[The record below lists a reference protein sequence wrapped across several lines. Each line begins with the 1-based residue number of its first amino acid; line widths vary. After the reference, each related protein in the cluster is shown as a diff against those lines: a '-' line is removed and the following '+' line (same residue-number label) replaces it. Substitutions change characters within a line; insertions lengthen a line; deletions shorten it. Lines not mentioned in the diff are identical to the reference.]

1 MRERTLRAIRRTL
14 IAGLQVFVL
23 GAALAIVAAVSA
35 YLTVRRTVSG
45 REVLVPELV
54 GLAAD
59 DAGRLLRRQGLA
71 IETVAERHDPTVE
84 AGHVIAQ
91 EPAPGSGIKVDRK
104 VKVVVSLGEKGA
116 AVPELRG
123 GAARMAQITLQQQG
137 YRVAGQVYA
146 FTARAEEN
154 LVLGQDPLPGEF
166 GARDGKVGLLV
177 SRGRRPP
184 VYVMPDFIGRPE
196 VEAERLLARAGLR
209 AAPPS
214 RETSP
219 AAAPGTILR
228 QRPESGYP
236 VRPGDLITL
245 VVAQAAGGEDHE

>member
-1 MRERTLRAIRRTL
+1 MKERTVRALRRTL
-14 IAGLQVFVL
+14 ITGLKVFAV
-23 GAALAIVAAVSA
+23 GAALAIVGALSA

-45 REVLVPELV
+45 REVLVPQLV
-54 GLAAD
+54 GLSAD
-59 DAGRLLRRQGLA
+59 EARRLLDKQGLA
-71 IETVAERHDPTVE
+71 IETVAERHDPAVE

-91 EPAPGSGIKVDRK
+91 EPSPGSGIKVDRK
-104 VKVVVSLGEKGA
+104 VKVVVSLGEAGA

-123 GAARMAQITLQQQG
+123 GAARMAQITLRQQG

-146 FTARAEEN
+146 FAGKVDEN

-166 GARDGKVGLLV
+166 GARDGSVELLV

-184 VYVMPDFIGRPE
+184 VYVMPDFVGRRQE
-196 VEAERLLARAGLR
+196 EAERVLARAGLR
-209 AAPPS
+209 PAPVQH
-214 RETSP
+214 ETSP
-219 AAAPGTILR
+219 AAEPGTILR

-245 VVAQAAGGEDHE
+245 VVADAGGGDDR